1 MSRRGEP
8 FSRGQPT
15 PPAVGEHRRVPGTPR
30 LRVGVLTWASSAL
43 HTSCSLSGVMSTGT
57 SNGEPSNW
65 PPSSWNCTSSR
76 CTSPAAASSC
86 GNKPGGS
93 QCPPLLPSGL
103 GTPRGDPASPPCA
116 RTPTATASAILR
128 PHVEE
133 KRGGGMERQDR
144 VAWQPR
150 ATVPSAVRR
159 RESGV
164 QVASSGGLRTF
175 YCIPP
180 SAFHTSQPGVLST
193 SVDHGS

>member
-1 MSRRGEP
+1 MGRCGEP

-15 PPAVGEHRRVPGTPR
+15 HPLLVSSGGSPERLR

-57 SNGEPSNW
+57 SNGEPSSW

-93 QCPPLLPSGL
+93 QSPPPPPSGL

-116 RTPTATASAILR
+116 CTPTSTASAILR

-144 VAWQPR
+144 VARQPR

-164 QVASSGGLRTF
+164 QVASPGGLRAF

-180 SAFHTSQPGVLST
+180 AIFTLNNCESCQLQ
-193 SVDHGS
+193 